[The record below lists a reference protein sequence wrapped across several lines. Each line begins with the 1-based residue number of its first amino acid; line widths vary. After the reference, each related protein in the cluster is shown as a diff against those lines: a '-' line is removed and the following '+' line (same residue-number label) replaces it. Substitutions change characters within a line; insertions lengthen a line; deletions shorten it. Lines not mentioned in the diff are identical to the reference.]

1 MSNNSP
7 HITIREATSADIGEL
22 VRLAQLDSASVPA
35 QPLLVAFAGGE
46 MHAAVST
53 VDGAAIAHPFRHT
66 QDLVRILRIE
76 AGVKREP
83 AKGIRA
89 YRRLWPHNPRPASPR
104 PSAPSV
110 PGFPVIPG
118 HPSRRPRRAGILSRR
133 LGRRRPAP

>member
-1 MSNNSP
+1 MSNNLS
-7 HITIREATSADIGEL
+7 HITIRETTSADTGEL

-35 QPLLVAFAGGE
+35 QPVLVAFAGGE
-46 MHAAVST
+46 MQAAVST
-53 VDGAAIAHPFRHT
+53 VDGAAIAHPFRPT

-76 AGVKREP
+76 AGVERNP

-89 YRRLWPHNPRPASPR
+89 YRRLWPRNPRSASPR

-118 HPSRRPRRAGILSRR
+118 HTL
-133 LGRRRPAP
+133 